1 MHLDYDENG
10 KYFKNRVPL
19 VDLKRV
25 MTEWQD
31 KMYENDGWNSLYW
44 SNHDQA
50 RAVSRFGNDS
60 EKYRVISAKMLGT
73 CLHMMQGTP
82 YVYEGEE
89 LGMTNADFTEISE
102 YRDLEALDIYKDFTE
117 RKGMSSEYILDCLQ
131 RKSRDNARTPM
142 QWDDSANAGFTT
154 GTPWIRTTG
163 NYKTINA
170 KACLSDKDSVFYY
183 YQQLI
188 RLRHELPVIT
198 DGRYELVDAETEE
211 SGMQYAVT
219 TNGSA
224 IYELGSRKCLWENP
238 MDRKDTF
245 DILSYSEKKDMF
257 PFLFIDGRGY
267 ADEVTLSND
276 EDGVAVVL
284 ERIASII

>member
-10 KYFKNRVPL
+10 KYSKNRVPL

-89 LGMTNADFTEISE
+89 LGMANADFTEISE
-102 YRDLEALDIYKDFTE
+102 YRDLEALDIYKDFTD

-183 YQQLI
+183 YQKLI

-198 DGRYELVDAETEE
+198 DGRYELVDAETEG

-224 IYELGSRKCLWENP
+224 IYELGSRKCLCETP

>member
-10 KYFKNRVPL
+10 KYSKNRVPL

-154 GTPWIRTTG
+154 GTPWIRTTD

-183 YQQLI
+183 YQKLI

-198 DGRYELVDAETEE
+198 DGRYELVDAETEG
-211 SGMQYAVT
+211 SGMQYTVT

-224 IYELGSRKCLWENP
+224 IYELGSRKCLCETP

-284 ERIASII
+284 GRIASII

>member
-10 KYFKNRVPL
+10 KYSKNRVPL

-183 YQQLI
+183 YQKLI

-198 DGRYELVDAETEE
+198 DGRYELVDAETEG
-211 SGMQYAVT
+211 SGMLYAVT

-224 IYELGSRKCLWENP
+224 IYELGSCKCLWENP

-284 ERIASII
+284 ERIASLI

>member
-10 KYFKNRVPL
+10 KYSKNRVPL

-89 LGMTNADFTEISE
+89 LGMANADFTEISE
-102 YRDLEALDIYKDFTE
+102 YRDLEALDIYKDFTD

-183 YQQLI
+183 YQKLI

-198 DGRYELVDAETEE
+198 DGRYELVDAETEG
-211 SGMQYAVT
+211 SGMQYVVT

-224 IYELGSRKCLWENP
+224 IYELGSRKCLCETP

-267 ADEVTLSND
+267 ADGFTLSND

>member
-10 KYFKNRVPL
+10 KYSKNRVPL

-183 YQQLI
+183 YQKLI

-198 DGRYELVDAETEE
+198 DGRYELVDAETEG

-219 TNGSA
+219 TNRSA

>member
-10 KYFKNRVPL
+10 KYSKNRVPL

-117 RKGMSSEYILDCLQ
+117 CKGMSSEYILDCLQ

-183 YQQLI
+183 YQKLI

-198 DGRYELVDAETEE
+198 DGRYELVDAETEG